1 VSPEAASG
9 LQRGASQM
17 VGACLQVPSPD
28 GDDSSV
34 DSMRAL
40 VQSLQTDVESLQTR
54 VSSVELEMRSLNF
67 THSDDLG
74 NSHSQVVET
83 SVDDDH
89 PRLLMQTPV
98 QEATGHHH
106 EQMVGQCTILTPP
119 NASKTSIEKR
129 VEQLEASHDQ
139 RIKQNARCIR
149 RLEFMVCM
157 QRMDSLP
164 ANEPRAKS
172 L

>member
-1 VSPEAASG
+1 
-9 LQRGASQM
+9 M

-54 VSSVELEMRSLNF
+54 VSSVELEMRSLNV

-98 QEATGHHH
+98 QEATGHRH
-106 EQMVGQCTILTPP
+106 EQMVGQCTVLTPP
-119 NASKTSIEKR
+119 NASKTSIEER
-129 VEQLEASHDQ
+129 VEQLECSMASHDQ
-139 RIKQNARCIR
+139 RIKQNSRCIR
-149 RLEFMVCM
+149 RLEFMVRM

>member
-1 VSPEAASG
+1 
-9 LQRGASQM
+9 M
-17 VGACLQVPSPD
+17 VGICLQVPSTD

-34 DSMRAL
+34 RAL
-40 VQSLQTDVESLQTR
+40 VQSLQTNVESLETR
-54 VSSVELEMRSLNF
+54 VSSVELEMRILNF
-67 THSDDLG
+67 TIHSDDLG
-74 NSHSQVVET
+74 NSHSHVVET

-98 QEATGHHH
+98 QEATGHRH

-149 RLEFMVCM
+149 RLEFMVWM
-157 QRMDSLP
+157 YR
-164 ANEPRAKS
+164 E
-172 L
+172 

>member
-1 VSPEAASG
+1 
-9 LQRGASQM
+9 M

-28 GDDSSV
+28 SYDSSV
-34 DSMRAL
+34 DSMRDL
-40 VQSLQTDVESLQTR
+40 VQSLQTNVESLQTR
-54 VSSVELEMRSLNF
+54 VSSVELEMRNLNF
-67 THSDDLG
+67 TIHSDDLG

-98 QEATGHHH
+98 QEATDHRH

-119 NASKTSIEKR
+119 NASKTSIERR
-129 VEQLEASHDQ
+129 VEQLECSIASHDHD
-139 RIKQNARCIR
+139 IKQNAQCIR
-149 RLEFMVCM
+149 QLKVCM

-164 ANEPRAKS
+164 ANEPRSKS

>member
-1 VSPEAASG
+1 
-9 LQRGASQM
+9 M
-17 VGACLQVPSPD
+17 VGVCLQVPSPD
-28 GDDSSV
+28 SDDSSV

-54 VSSVELEMRSLNF
+54 VSSVELEMRNLNF
-67 THSDDLG
+67 TRSGDLG
-74 NSHSQVVET
+74 NLHSQVVET

-89 PRLLMQTPV
+89 PRSLMQIPV
-98 QEATGHHH
+98 QEATDHRH

-129 VEQLEASHDQ
+129 VEQLEFSTALHDQ
-139 RIKQNARCIR
+139 DIERIAQRIG
-149 RLEFMVCM
+149 RLELTVCM
-157 QRMDSLP
+157 QRMDSLSV
-164 ANEPRAKS
+164 NEPRSKS

>member
-1 VSPEAASG
+1 
-9 LQRGASQM
+9 M

-67 THSDDLG
+67 TNHSDDLG

-98 QEATGHHH
+98 QEATDHRH

-149 RLEFMVCM
+149 RLEFMVRM